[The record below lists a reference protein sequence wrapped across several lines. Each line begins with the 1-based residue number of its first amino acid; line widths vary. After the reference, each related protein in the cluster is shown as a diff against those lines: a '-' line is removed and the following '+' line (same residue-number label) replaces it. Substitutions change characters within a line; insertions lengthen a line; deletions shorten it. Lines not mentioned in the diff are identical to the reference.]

1 MGRRPD
7 PAALQHAK
15 GNPGK
20 RLTKAERQRQES
32 ERIAGLMAAAPTA
45 NGDPLAP
52 PAFLDERFAPAL
64 AIWREYAPK
73 LAETNRLGDMHRH
86 TFALFCVYMGEWVAA
101 NEEIA
106 VKGPSQRIKNVSGS
120 YREVDRPAVARRA
133 TAFAAVMEL
142 SEHFGFT
149 PHDEYALMKDQVAV
163 GQLGLFGGHTK
174 PAAGAT
180 PQPELPA
187 AGMPAD
193 DPIGALGRMDSAPPR
208 PH

>member
-7 PAALQHAK
+7 PASVQHAK

-20 RLTKAERQRQES
+20 RLSKAERQRLET
-32 ERIAGLMAAAPTA
+32 ERLAGLMAAAPA
-45 NGDPLAP
+45 AGADPLSP
-52 PAFLDERFAPAL
+52 PAFLDERFGPAL

-73 LAETNRLGDMHRH
+73 LAATNRLGELHRH

-101 NEEIA
+101 NEEI
-106 VKGPSQRIKNVSGS
+106 VTKGATQRIKNVSGS
-120 YREVDRPAVARRA
+120 YREVDRPAVSRRA

-149 PHDEYALMKDQVAV
+149 PHDEYALMKDQVAM
-163 GQLGLFGGHTK
+163 GQLGLFGGHK
-174 PAAGAT
+174 PAAGAA
-180 PQPELPA
+180 PQPEQPA
-187 AGMPAD
+187 AATQAD

-208 PH
+208 LN

>member
-7 PAALQHAK
+7 PASLQHAK

-20 RLTKAERQRQES
+20 RLSKADRQREES
-32 ERIAGLMAAAPTA
+32 ERLAGLMASAPATG
-45 NGDPLAP
+45 GDPLAP
-52 PAFLDERFAPAL
+52 PAFLDERFGPAL

-106 VKGPSQRIKNVSGS
+106 AKGPSQRIKNVSGS
-120 YREVDRPAVARRA
+120 FREVDRPAVARRA
-133 TAFAAVMEL
+133 TAFSAVMEL
-142 SEHFGFT
+142 SGHFGFT
-149 PHDEYALMKDQVAV
+149 PHDEYALFKDQVGL
-163 GQLGLFGGHTK
+163 GQLGLFGHK
-174 PAAGAT
+174 PAAGAD
-180 PQPELPA
+180 PKPDQPKTVSPS
-187 AGMPAD
+187 D